1 MTYKEFER
9 LYREPL
15 WLCPVALIVSAIAF
29 LLGCCL

>member
-1 MTYKEFER
+1 MTYAEFQK

-15 WLCPVALIVSAIAF
+15 WVYPVALILFPIVF